1 MAAFINR
8 KYCRSLGTSSDAET
22 LSVSSRLATPEG
34 ALGDTILRRKYE
46 MRRSSSL
53 TLEQQFKSRLNT
65 TLTNV
70 PNDKESHT
78 DYDTKEADDK
88 TSTMEKAAKSRTK
101 KYVLKQT
108 SEPQKTSVSDVKQTF
123 EMTLAKLKQQSQ
135 DKLIKYDNEE
145 IRKSWGLKSKHPIM
159 EESKVDIITPQNSV
173 ETKTPQISD
182 PENSLKLGS
191 IPRYMSPRR
200 NRRSAVATKIP
211 THLYK
216 LDESH
221 SSSTTLEGGSIPS
234 RDPSP
239 YSMTPGV
246 DTLSSPL
253 LNKKHSQRI
262 ELSTKKVEIKINQK
276 ENHK

>member
-1 MAAFINR
+1 
-8 KYCRSLGTSSDAET
+8 
-22 LSVSSRLATPEG
+22 
-34 ALGDTILRRKYE
+34 
-46 MRRSSSL
+46 
-53 TLEQQFKSRLNT
+53 
-65 TLTNV
+65 
-70 PNDKESHT
+70 
-78 DYDTKEADDK
+78 
-88 TSTMEKAAKSRTK
+88 
-101 KYVLKQT
+101 
-108 SEPQKTSVSDVKQTF
+108 
-123 EMTLAKLKQQSQ
+123 MTLAKLKQQSQ
-135 DKLIKYDNEE
+135 DKLIKNDNEE

-173 ETKTPQISD
+173 ENKTPQIID
-182 PENSLKLGS
+182 PEKSSKLGS

-221 SSSTTLEGGSIPS
+221 SSSTLEGGSIPS

-239 YSMTPGV
+239 YCMTPGV

-253 LNKKHSQRI
+253 LSKKHSQRI

-276 ENHK
+276 DNHK

>member
-1 MAAFINR
+1 
-8 KYCRSLGTSSDAET
+8 
-22 LSVSSRLATPEG
+22 
-34 ALGDTILRRKYE
+34 

-53 TLEQQFKSRLNT
+53 TSEQFESRLNT

-70 PNDKESHT
+70 PNFKESHT
-78 DYDTKEADDK
+78 EYDTKEAYDK
-88 TSTMEKAAKSRTK
+88 TSTAEKATKTRSK

-108 SEPQKTSVSDVKQTF
+108 SESQKTSVSNVKQTF
-123 EMTLAKLKQQSQ
+123 ETTLAKLKQQSQ
-135 DKLIKYDNEE
+135 DKLMKHDNEE

-159 EESKVDIITPQNSV
+159 EEGKVDIISPQNSV
-173 ETKTPQISD
+173 ENKTPQISD
-182 PENSLKLGS
+182 REKSSKLGS

-200 NRRSAVATKIP
+200 NRRSAVATKIS

-239 YSMTPGV
+239 YFMTPGV

-262 ELSTKKVEIKINQK
+262 ELSTKKVEIKINHK
-276 ENHK
+276 DNHK